1 MNFKRWTLWIL
12 PIAAALVPAL
22 PPAACA
28 PAPQDYLAQ
37 EREKEKGRRPRADE
51 GREER
56 AYERGK
62 KALDENRWDQALAAF
77 DGVVQMGGSR
87 ADGALYWKA
96 YALNKQGQ
104 RSEALAA
111 LGELQKSFP
120 NSRWLKEAKA
130 LDVEVRQAAGQP
142 VAPEKEP
149 DEELKLIAINGLLNS
164 DPERAVPLLEKFL
177 AGNQSP
183 RLKERA
189 LFVLTQSGSSRA
201 REVVAQIAKGTSNP
215 DLQIK
220 AINYL
225 GVFGGKANGKFLA
238 DVYAS
243 SSDAAVKRTVL
254 HSFMVSGD
262 RERLLAAAKSETA
275 PELRGEAI
283 HQLGVLGAQNELWE
297 LYQAESEVTVKEK
310 LLHAMFV
317 GGNVDRLAEVARSE
331 KDPKLRAAAIHSL
344 GISGGRRTGETLS
357 SLYESDKD
365 PSIRRQ
371 IIQALFV
378 QSNARA
384 LVDLAKKETDP
395 ALKKEIV
402 SKLSL
407 MRSKDA
413 IEYLMEILNK

>member
-1 MNFKRWTLWIL
+1 MNFKRWTLWML

-22 PPAACA
+22 PSATCA

-37 EREKEKGRRPRADE
+37 ERGRRPRADE

-275 PELRGEAI
+275 PELRGEARI
-283 HQLGVLGAQNELWE
+283 IVWRRGL
-297 LYQAESEVTVKEK
+297 QAR
-310 LLHAMFV
+310 HGWAAR
-317 GGNVDRLAEVARSE
+317 RLR
-331 KDPKLRAAAIHSL
+331 
-344 GISGGRRTGETLS
+344 
-357 SLYESDKD
+357 
-365 PSIRRQ
+365 
-371 IIQALFV
+371 
-378 QSNARA
+378 
-384 LVDLAKKETDP
+384 
-395 ALKKEIV
+395 
-402 SKLSL
+402 
-407 MRSKDA
+407 
-413 IEYLMEILNK
+413 